1 MFYCS
6 NEGYK
11 YLQSNQIYFC
21 KFKFIRRSAWQCKC
35 QQIADLYAK
44 IIMEISLFVIENG
57 LLEYLQ
63 SNISQFVTQGRNK
76 LFYLISRI
84 KKYITIHQLE
94 CFEFVSLDTL
104 LCLPTPKIEIIA
116 TSWKTTIHISWKWST
131 THWMEQGWPR
141 TNNSTITIYAYTHT
155 YT

>member
-1 MFYCS
+1 MSANSRSIRKNHYGDITVCNWEWPSRIFTI
-6 NEGYK
+6 K
-11 YLQSNQIYFC
+11 YQPICY
-21 KFKFIRRSAWQCKC
+21 FIRSR
-35 QQIADLYAK
+35 IG
-44 IIMEISLFVIENG
+44 I
-57 LLEYLQ
+57 
-63 SNISQFVTQGRNK
+63 NK

-104 LCLPTPKIEIIA
+104 LCLPTPKTEIIA

>member
-1 MFYCS
+1 MSANSRSIRKNHYGDITVCNWEWPSRIFTI
-6 NEGYK
+6 K
-11 YLQSNQIYFC
+11 YQPICY
-21 KFKFIRRSAWQCKC
+21 FIRSR
-35 QQIADLYAK
+35 I
-44 IIMEISLFVIENG
+44 
-57 LLEYLQ
+57 
-63 SNISQFVTQGRNK
+63 GRNK

-84 KKYITIHQLE
+84 KKYIIIHRFE

-104 LCLPTPKIEIIA
+104 LCLPTPKTEIIA